1 MTAFAP
7 TLRGIIDRR
16 ILVNFHV
23 RPDVF
28 RSWLPSSFRPQLVK
42 GWAMAGICLIRL
54 KHVRPSGFPA
64 ACGLASENAAH
75 RIAVEW
81 VDHGVRREG
90 VFIPRRDTSSTL
102 QAFAGGRFFPGR
114 HHLARFDAVEGKG
127 KYQLRMRSNDCEA
140 TIEVR
145 ARRASKIPETS
156 IFASLA
162 EASEFFA
169 GGSTGY
175 SPTEK
180 LGGYDGL
187 ELRVARW
194 EVAPLEVE
202 SIKSSFFDDRN
213 RFPSGTIH
221 FDCALL
227 MENIEH
233 EWHVLPRRERRIHE
247 ANPTE
252 PVHR

>member
-16 ILVNFHV
+16 ILVNFRV
-23 RPDVF
+23 RPDVV

-54 KHVRPSGFPA
+54 KNVRPAGLPA
-64 ACGLASENAAH
+64 AFGLASENAAH

-81 VDHGVRREG
+81 VDDGVRREG
-90 VFIPRRDTSSTL
+90 VFIPRRDTSSIL
-102 QAFAGGRFFPGR
+102 QAFAGGRFLPGV
-114 HHLARFDAVEGKG
+114 HHIARFEVAEGHG
-127 KYQLRMRSNDCEA
+127 EYQLRMRSHDGAA
-140 TIEVR
+140 TVELR
-145 ARRASKIPETS
+145 ARRAQKIPETS
-156 IFASLA
+156 LFASLA
-162 EASEFFA
+162 EVSEFFA
-169 GGSTGY
+169 RSSTGY

-180 LGGYDGL
+180 PGGYDGL
-187 ELRVARW
+187 ELRTARW

>member
-23 RPDVF
+23 RPDVV

-54 KHVRPSGFPA
+54 KNVRPSGFPA

-81 VDHGVRREG
+81 NEEDIICEG

-102 QAFAGGRFFPGR
+102 QAFAGGRFFPGK
-114 HHLARFDAVEGKG
+114 HHVARFDAAEGDG
-127 KYQLRMRSNDCEA
+127 EYRLRMRSHDGVA
-140 TIEVR
+140 TVELR

-156 IFASLA
+156 VFASLS

-169 GGSTGY
+169 RGSIGY
-175 SPTEK
+175 SATENP
-180 LGGYDGL
+180 GCCDGL
-187 ELRVARW
+187 ELRTVRW
-194 EVAPLEVE
+194 EVAPLDIEFV
-202 SIKSSFFDDRN
+202 KSSFFDDQN